1 VEEIMKSVFQL
12 IICLVVVV
20 PLLAFGQSYAIDQG
34 SIILGG
40 TASFQSLGG
49 EDLRGDDRT
58 SLFTLTPQFFYFV
71 VPNFSVG
78 AILNYQSISRGDFSD
93 SAIGIGPT
101 VVYFFGDES
110 SNMYPFLGASYI
122 YTSDEDSYTKND
134 FRLMG
139 GSAFMIAKNVSIT
152 GDVFYLIE
160 SYKSDNADD
169 SVSGNTF
176 GVELGVTV
184 FIF

>member
-1 VEEIMKSVFQL
+1 MFCLFLSMPVFVL
-12 IICLVVVV
+12 
-20 PLLAFGQSYAIDQG
+20 GQNYPIDKG

-71 VPNFSVG
+71 APNFSVG

-101 VVYFFGDES
+101 VIYFFGDAS
-110 SNMYPFLGASYI
+110 SNTYPFLGASYI

-134 FRLMG
+134 IRLMG

-176 GVELGVTV
+176 GVEFGVTV